1 MATVNCKSSC
11 AAGMQ
16 AAFHIERAWL
26 LLNAANENHALSG
39 KIYRNTLAV
48 AMRSLGE
55 AAAAL
60 QVEVTRREVFHG
72 R

>member
-1 MATVNCKSSC
+1 
-11 AAGMQ
+11 
-16 AAFHIERAWL
+16 
-26 LLNAANENHALSG
+26 
-39 KIYRNTLAV
+39 
-48 AMRSLGE
+48 MRSLGE